1 MRSANLHA
9 VLTFASLFTQARN
22 ADDTIGF
29 VRFRFGRFTLDLDQR
44 QLFRGDETVKI
55 SPKAFSLFEVMAR
68 RGPGAL
74 SKNEIHRLLWPGEF
88 VEDGSLHNL
97 VSEIRRALGEDR
109 VLLRTVPRYGYAL
122 SIEPDRTSTAMSRFC
137 LVVGDA
143 RIPLRLGDSILGRG
157 PDTDVPVE
165 LPGVSR
171 HHARITTTATD
182 ARIEDLGSKNGTF
195 VGQRRVESP
204 APLHDGDEFFLGR
217 AMLSFHI
224 DRRRLTTRT
233 EPS

>member
-1 MRSANLHA
+1 
-9 VLTFASLFTQARN
+9 
-22 ADDTIGF
+22 
-29 VRFRFGRFTLDLDQR
+29 VRLRFGQFTLDLDQR
-44 QLFRGDETVKI
+44 QLFRDDEAQKI
-55 SPKAFSLFEVMAR
+55 SPKALSLLEVLAR
-68 RGPGAL
+68 RSPGAL
-74 SKNEIHRLLWPGEF
+74 SKNEIHRALWPGEF

-97 VSEIRRALGEDR
+97 VSEIRRILGEDR
-109 VLLRTVPRYGYAL
+109 GLLRTVPRYGYAL
-122 SIEPDRTSTAMSRFC
+122 SVESDRGSRTMSRFC

-143 RIPLRLGDSILGRG
+143 RIPLRLGENVLGRG
-157 PDTDVPVE
+157 PDTDIPVE

-171 HHARITTTATD
+171 HHARITTTSSD

-195 VGQRRVESP
+195 VGKLRVESP

-233 EPS
+233 EPK